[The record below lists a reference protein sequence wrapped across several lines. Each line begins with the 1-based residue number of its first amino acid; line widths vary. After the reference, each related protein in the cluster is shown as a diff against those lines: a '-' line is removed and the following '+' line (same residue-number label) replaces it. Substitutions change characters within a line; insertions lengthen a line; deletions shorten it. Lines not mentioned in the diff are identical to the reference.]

1 MNYKTKLRAHFLVGI
16 LLGVLVMI
24 GVAFVQNQITR
35 IERIEN
41 FLTAV
46 SAGR

>member
-1 MNYKTKLRAHFLVGI
+1 MQVRFLAGVLVGI
-16 LLGVLVMI
+16 AVMLAV
-24 GVAFVQNQITR
+24 GFFETQMARIT
-35 IERIEN
+35 RIEN